1 MRILNGIH
9 MVKISFKI
17 SFVNVYI
24 VERNDELLLI
34 DTGIP
39 GSQIMYCHI

>member
-1 MRILNGIH
+1 MRILNGVH
-9 MVKISFKI
+9 MFKI

>member
-9 MVKISFKI
+9 MVKI